1 MNNLFLGGIFSL
13 LNNLFNPMMM
23 ADGAAGGGGAD
34 PAAGGDPPK
43 EAPGWTKGLKA
54 DYQTNEYFTSKA
66 TVSELAED
74 ALTMRTKLESAIV
87 VPGENATDDEKTA
100 YREKLGIPTTKD
112 DYKFGDLKD
121 NEFLGWYKGEAHNLN
136 MSQAQAEKLAGSFN
150 KYVAEAQTREKEAIV
165 KAAESELRNEWG
177 DAYEARIT
185 KAKDFAKKYGGEKFK
200 VDDLDTI
207 KLLDTFAGL
216 VSEDSFGGG
225 QSGKGGATKKTE
237 PGMLPLNKSF
247 PGT

>member
-1 MNNLFLGGIFSL
+1 MNNLTGGSFNL
-13 LNNLFNPMMM
+13 LNNRFNPMMA
-23 ADGAAGGGGAD
+23 ADGAEGGGSDPAAGAD
-34 PAAGGDPPK
+34 PAPV

-74 ALTMRTKLESAIV
+74 ALSMKGKLEKSIV
-87 VPGENATDDEKTA
+87 IPGEDATDEEKTA

-112 DYKFGDLKD
+112 DYKFGDLTE

-136 MSQAQAEKLAGSFN
+136 MTQDQAGKLVESFN
-150 KYVAEAQTREKEAIV
+150 KYVEEAQTREKEAIV
-165 KAAESELRNEWG
+165 KASESTLRNEWG

-185 KAKDFAKKYGGEKFK
+185 KAKNFAKKYGGDDFK
-200 VDDLDTI
+200 VDDLNTI

-225 QSGKGGATKKTE
+225 PGGQGGASKE
-237 PGMLPLNKSF
+237 REVGMLPFTKSF
-247 PGT
+247 PK